1 MQPCPLPPQYEQHD
15 AVGAMRALLALG
27 ALTHW
32 TVGTKQGKICSRFVT
47 GSGTEDILT
56 AISETDRDYGQLVA
70 AHVMRVHVVDFT
82 TSIVAAQRFE
92 LYVQSNP
99 KLVEL
104 LNGVKEEMQRQ
115 QGQPFTV

>member
-1 MQPCPLPPQYEQHD
+1 VQARLTVNTYNTLPRPSKKLRARSMQPCPLPPQYEQHD

-70 AHVMRVHVVDFT
+70 AHVMRVG
-82 TSIVAAQRFE
+82 Q
-92 LYVQSNP
+92 
-99 KLVEL
+99 L
-104 LNGVKEEMQRQ
+104 LS
-115 QGQPFTV
+115 

>member
-32 TVGTKQGKICSRFVT
+32 TVDTKQGKICSRFVT

-70 AHVMRVHVVDFT
+70 AHVMRVG
-82 TSIVAAQRFE
+82 Q
-92 LYVQSNP
+92 
-99 KLVEL
+99 L
-104 LNGVKEEMQRQ
+104 LS
-115 QGQPFTV
+115 